1 MKHNTPQLQ
10 YSPCADL
17 AALFSQAAE
26 EETDVEFVLF
36 ENLTLTEGDFPG
48 LTFRNCRF
56 TGCRISGIA
65 LERAAFIDCV
75 LEHCDCSNVNLQKAS
90 LERTRLSDCKLVGAT
105 LSEAFLLDVSL
116 IDCIARLATSAP
128 RKYGTHALPTATCRT
143 RRLAAASWQ
152 RPHSNVACSFGRS
165 CSNTVCRHGSS
176 DCDIS
181 GIAISGGSCEMRA

>member
-26 EETDVEFVLF
+26 EETDAEFVLF

-105 LSEAFLLDVSL
+105 LGSVSARR
-116 IDCIARLATSAP
+116 IADRL
-128 RKYGTHALPTATCRT
+128 HCAL
-143 RRLAAASWQ
+143 
-152 RPHSNVACSFGRS
+152 
-165 CSNTVCRHGSS
+165 
-176 DCDIS
+176 
-181 GIAISGGSCEMRA
+181 